1 LNSKRAPRRLELE
14 QTRGRDHDPCDEGG
28 EAREQQQIMQ
38 DDGHRNSS
46 LQRRGRARIS
56 RPEGGG
62 DCYVSAKWGQLA
74 VHRCM
79 IELSGD
85 SSSARMEPGDRRTAG
100 FRPGS
105 CPLWVNHDHC
115 GPSHMIA
122 HVRFAPKADKTAG
135 ASARLLSANR
145 VLTRCSK
152 HHRYSITSSARASM
166 MEESQGRLPSRS

>member
-1 LNSKRAPRRLELE
+1 
-14 QTRGRDHDPCDEGG
+14 
-28 EAREQQQIMQ
+28 MQ

-166 MEESQGRLPSRS
+166 MGGISRPIAFAVLTLITSVNLVGRSIGKSAALAPVTQ